1 MVLAY
6 HKHEKAYV
14 LRWTVRP
21 GSSRCPGEKTPQ
33 VVSKDAD
40 AKTITADMFWASPV
54 VRCRLLCFSDTSP
67 GALEHACAMGPRG
80 GRSFAPWAV
89 GHRPDNGHIPI
100 CPEPGEGVVRP
111 GLLLR
116 NQRWRMLGTRW
127 DRWSVWKKSFGCA
140 QRLPRHVSFDV
151 LLRLSLVFCPRL
163 GKHEHQWSRGRRH
176 RCHRCGPGSIP
187 G

>member
-80 GRSFAPWAV
+80 GRSFACRGCDEYVRIYVV
-89 GHRPDNGHIPI
+89 GKAHHEKWQRRRP
-100 CPEPGEGVVRP
+100 
-111 GLLLR
+111 
-116 NQRWRMLGTRW
+116 
-127 DRWSVWKKSFGCA
+127 S
-140 QRLPRHVSFDV
+140 
-151 LLRLSLVFCPRL
+151 
-163 GKHEHQWSRGRRH
+163 
-176 RCHRCGPGSIP
+176 
-187 G
+187 